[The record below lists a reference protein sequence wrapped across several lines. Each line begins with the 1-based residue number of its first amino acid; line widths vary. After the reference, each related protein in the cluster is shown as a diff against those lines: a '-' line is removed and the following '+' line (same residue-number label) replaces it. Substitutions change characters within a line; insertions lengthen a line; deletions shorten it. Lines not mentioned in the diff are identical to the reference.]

1 MDILRPIDYV
11 WSVEESH
18 HQRGKGPR
26 DGASLLMWGWYL
38 DAMLPLWSF
47 ARQLDAGRAV
57 DGVILAMLLATPF
70 VFCRLRYTP
79 RRREAILAR
88 FRNKHP
94 GRSLLFVWIGM
105 VAIACVETLLMLHL
119 GIWRVGMER

>member
-11 WSVEESH
+11 WSVGESH
-18 HQRGKGPR
+18 HQREKGPG

-57 DGVILAMLLATPF
+57 YGVILAMLLATPV
-70 VFCRLRYTP
+70 VFCR
-79 RRREAILAR
+79 
-88 FRNKHP
+88 FR
-94 GRSLLFVWIGM
+94 
-105 VAIACVETLLMLHL
+105 
-119 GIWRVGMER
+119 

>member
-11 WSVEESH
+11 WSVGESH
-18 HQRGKGPR
+18 HQREKGPG

-47 ARQLDAGRAV
+47 ARQLDAGRVV

-70 VFCRLRYTP
+70 VFCRLRHTP